1 MNRKKEERPH
11 NKFRTDLSLNFHLIR
26 FLVLFLIVTIL
37 VTWIFQ
43 VGLLDLI
50 YEKVRERDMI
60 NEANELA
67 HQVGTEQLR
76 EAAYEVSTESMMS
89 VLVYQITGQRA
100 ILTASEGPVQDQAH
114 ISMISSEVLTN
125 LYQKAVNNDGS
136 LQTQLTF
143 DGAQTQ
149 SNLFQRIFSSISL
162 KKDPFSPHK
171 TTHMVH
177 IRVCNDASG
186 NEYMIMLNSS
196 MEPMS
201 PLVHTLQRQFILI
214 FFVLLLVSLLFV
226 IPMSRRISRPLAHM
240 SEAAKQLA
248 SGNYNADFSTDHS
261 YREIKELSETLTY
274 ASQELSKADRMQK
287 ELIANIS
294 HDLRTPLTMIRGY
307 AEVMRDIPEEN
318 SAENIQI
325 LIDETNHLTELVNDL
340 MDLSKIQS
348 GVHAPVMEFFDI
360 TALIRDVMERYEAFT
375 KAKGYHINLQAEG
388 SVPVFADRSLI
399 LQVVYNLINNA
410 INYTGDDLT
419 VTVIQTVTD
428 NTVRISIQDT
438 GDGIPADQ
446 LDMIW
451 DRYYKVDKVHRS
463 AKIGTGIGLS
473 IVKAVLQIHNA
484 PYGVESTERVGSIFW
499 FELPVSAPPKP
510 YH

>member
-1 MNRKKEERPH
+1 
-11 NKFRTDLSLNFHLIR
+11 
-26 FLVLFLIVTIL
+26 
-37 VTWIFQ
+37 
-43 VGLLDLI
+43 
-50 YEKVRERDMI
+50 
-60 NEANELA
+60 
-67 HQVGTEQLR
+67 
-76 EAAYEVSTESMMS
+76 
-89 VLVYQITGQRA
+89 
-100 ILTASEGPVQDQAH
+100 
-114 ISMISSEVLTN
+114 
-125 LYQKAVNNDGS
+125 
-136 LQTQLTF
+136 
-143 DGAQTQ
+143 
-149 SNLFQRIFSSISL
+149 
-162 KKDPFSPHK
+162 
-171 TTHMVH
+171 
-177 IRVCNDASG
+177 
-186 NEYMIMLNSS
+186 MIMLNSS

-226 IPMSRRISRPLAHM
+226 IPMSRRISRPLVHM

-248 SGNYNADFSTDHS
+248 SGNYNADFKTDHS

-325 LIDETNHLTELVNDL
+325 LRDETNHLTELVNDL

-348 GVHAPVMEFFDI
+348 GVRAPVMEFFDI

-451 DRYYKVDKVHRS
+451 DRYYKVDKVHHS

-484 PYGVESTERVGSIFW
+484 PYGVESTERVGSVFW